1 MDNMASMLV
10 TVIGFLGFYVLLGI
24 LTYMIMKY
32 LSKIYSMG
40 EMDEDFDWYYSW
52 NMGLDE
58 V

>member
-10 TVIGFLGFYVLLGI
+10 TVIGFLVFYVLLGI

-40 EMDEDFDWYYSW
+40 EMDEDFD
-52 NMGLDE
+52 
-58 V
+58 